1 MRLRNVCVLSN
12 FVAALAATWAGAAM
26 SQDYPM
32 RPVRI
37 VTAPA
42 GGGSDQA
49 ARLVAQGLSPLLGQ
63 QVIGGCTF
71 DDVVDVT
78 SFHTNPEKQFE
89 TFMRVKSEVFSDAP
103 LSQLDRG
110 GRHMARRFR
119 LRDQNDCAR
128 SRPSLGT

>member
-12 FVAALAATWAGAAM
+12 FVAALAATSAGAAM

-89 TFMRVKSEVFSDAP
+89 TFMRVKSEVFSAAP
-103 LSQLDRG
+103 YPYWTAVGVIWLAGFDFEIKVI
-110 GRHMARRFR
+110 ARVP
-119 LRDQNDCAR
+119 DQA
-128 SRPSLGT
+128 

>member
-1 MRLRNVCVLSN
+1 
-12 FVAALAATWAGAAM
+12 M
-26 SQDYPM
+26 SQDYPT

-37 VTAPA
+37 VTSPA

-49 ARLVAQGLSPLLGQ
+49 ARLVAQGLSPLLGP

-103 LSQLDRG
+103 YPNWTAVGVIWLAGFDFEIKVI
-110 GRHMARRFR
+110 ARVP
-119 LRDQNDCAR
+119 DQA
-128 SRPSLGT
+128 

>member
-32 RPVRI
+32 RPVHI

-71 DDVVDVT
+71 DDVVDAT
-78 SFHTNPEKQFE
+78 SFHTNPEEQFE
-89 TFMRVKSEVFSDAP
+89 TFMRVKSEVFPEVPDPNWTAVGVIW
-103 LSQLDRG
+103 LAGFDFEIKVI
-110 GRHMARRFR
+110 ARVP
-119 LRDQNDCAR
+119 DQA
-128 SRPSLGT
+128 